1 MSVNQKT
8 IKGVL
13 VMGAG
18 ILFQQNKRVLLLKR
32 AREGDKWAGYW
43 NCPGGSSEKGE
54 SRYETAV
61 RESREEIGPLPIF
74 KVYSHIEHH
83 GYTLFLA
90 EAKYEFTPL
99 LNDEHSE
106 WKWVDQSEVLSYDL
120 HPKDRRGIDFL
131 FRQLIKP
138 PKPFPP
144 ERY

>member
-61 RESREEIGPLPIF
+61 RESREEIGPLLFSKYIA
-74 KVYSHIEHH
+74 
-83 GYTLFLA
+83 TLNIMA
-90 EAKYEFTPL
+90 I
-99 LNDEHSE
+99 
-106 WKWVDQSEVLSYDL
+106 LS
-120 HPKDRRGIDFL
+120 F
-131 FRQLIKP
+131 
-138 PKPFPP
+138 
-144 ERY
+144 